1 MERALRPKNL
11 FAAACLSLFCV
22 ASSCGGPAAPP
33 PPAAPSARPFD
44 GTLSLLTY
52 NIEGVPW
59 PFAWNR
65 PPAFGRIADRLRQ
78 LRAVGRNPQIVVL
91 QEAFTADAQAIGRE
105 AGYRYVVAGP
115 SEADANAAP
124 PDPLDL
130 RYEAAASWWRGET
143 HGPEVGSG
151 LMLLSDYPILRIRRM
166 AYPAFAC
173 AGYDC
178 LANKGALLVTVR
190 IPGAPA
196 PVDIVTTHLN
206 CRQHSGVSDA
216 RSLYAYGRQTAFLTD
231 FVNRWHD
238 PDLPLIVAGDFNAGH
253 APPRWTALRQAIASW
268 RGAAPFQD
276 AISDVVHQRI
286 ARGLPLPPDM
296 HAILRRAEDW
306 QFFSSGR
313 AATLT
318 ALAVRIPFGHEAD
331 GSQLSDHIGYTAL
344 YRLGA
349 ARGANARS

>member
-1 MERALRPKNL
+1 MRSKILL
-11 FAAACLSLFCV
+11 AACCLSLFCA
-22 ASSCGGPAAPP
+22 ASSCGGPIAQL

-65 PPAFGRIADRLRQ
+65 PPAFARIAERLRQ
-78 LRAVGRNPQIVVL
+78 LRAAGRNPQIVVL
-91 QEAFTADAQAIGRE
+91 QEAFTPDAQAIGRE

-115 SEADANAAP
+115 SAAEANPAP
-124 PDPLDL
+124 PDPADL

-143 HGPEVGSG
+143 HGPELGSG
-151 LMLLSDYPILRIRRM
+151 LLLLSDYPILRIRRM

-196 PVDIVTTHLN
+196 PVDVVTTHLN
-206 CRQHSGVSDA
+206 CRQHSGVSDV
-216 RSLYAYGRQTAFLTD
+216 RSLYAYRRETAFLTG

-253 APPRWTALRQAIASW
+253 APPRWAALRQAIAGW

-276 AISDVVHQRI
+276 AISDVARQRT
-286 ARGLPLPPDM
+286 ARGLPLPADI

-306 QFFSSGR
+306 QFFTSGR
-313 AATLT
+313 QATL
-318 ALAVRIPFGHEAD
+318 AAAAVRIPFGHASD
-331 GSQLSDHIGYTAL
+331 GTMLSDHIGYTAL

-349 ARGANARS
+349 PPGGGARS